1 MSEREQER
9 RQGCENNQP
18 QVPEKRKK
26 CRNKKMEVSRNLY
39 ADDNDDD
46 DELIQERRSRE
57 PDNHQF
63 PRQKSEQY
71 NRFFCGCLRSCSIPN

>member
-1 MSEREQER
+1 MN
-9 RQGCENNQP
+9 ENKYFLLDKIMTFFLS
-18 QVPEKRKK
+18 VKLSLKVAEKRKK

-57 PDNHQF
+57 PDNHRF
-63 PRQKSEQY
+63 PRRKSEQY
-71 NRFFCGCLRSCSIPN
+71 NR